1 MGGAAAIRIDFHFD
15 TTCPWC
21 FIGKRRLGRALAQ
34 RPETPAEMRWMP
46 FLLNPDLP
54 PEGLP
59 RQTYLE
65 RKFGGD
71 RRIERFL
78 AAVSQ
83 AGATENIHF
92 DFARIERTPNTALS
106 HRLVRYAARFGC
118 QAEVVE
124 ALFTAY
130 FIDGLDIGDIE
141 ILLEIGARFGL
152 PCGRLAEHLA
162 NNAVVDDIQR
172 DNARAGH
179 LGITG
184 VPAIVIDQAFALA
197 GAQDPEILVR
207 LIDLAAHARSEAAPL
222 PMSF

>member
-1 MGGAAAIRIDFHFD
+1 MGGAAPIRIDFHFD

-34 RPETPAEMRWMP
+34 RPEIPAETRWMP

-59 RQTYLE
+59 RQAYLE

-71 RRIERFL
+71 RRIERIL

-83 AGATENIHF
+83 AGAMEDIRF

-106 HRLVRYAARFGC
+106 HQLVRFANSFGC
-118 QAEVVE
+118 QADVVE
-124 ALFTAY
+124 ALFKAY
-130 FIDGLDIGDIE
+130 FVDGLDIGDVE
-141 ILLEIGARFGL
+141 VLLDIGARFDL
-152 PCGRLAEHLA
+152 PLGRLAKHLA
-162 NNAVVDDIQR
+162 NDAAVDGIQR

-179 LGITG
+179 MGITG

-197 GAQDPEILVR
+197 GAQDSEILVR

>member
-1 MGGAAAIRIDFHFD
+1 MGGAAPIRIDFHFD

-34 RPETPAEMRWMP
+34 RPEIPAETRWMP

-59 RQTYLE
+59 RQAYLE
-65 RKFGGD
+65 RKFGAD
-71 RRIERFL
+71 RRIERIL

-83 AGATENIHF
+83 AGATEDIRF
-92 DFARIERTPNTALS
+92 DFARIERTPHTALS
-106 HRLVRYAARFGC
+106 HQLVRFANSFGC
-118 QAEVVE
+118 QADVVE
-124 ALFTAY
+124 ALFKAY
-130 FIDGLDIGDIE
+130 FVDGLDIGDVE
-141 ILLEIGARFGL
+141 VLLDIGARFDL
-152 PCGRLAEHLA
+152 PLGPLAKHFA
-162 NNAVVDDIQR
+162 NEAVVDGIQR

-179 LGITG
+179 MGITG

-207 LIDLAAHARSEAAPL
+207 LLDLAAHARSEAAPL